1 MTSTIDRLPTG
12 IDSLDRLLDG
22 GIPRGSLVKLA
33 APPNSQAEMLIH
45 EMVAARPTVYLT
57 TMRPAPTVR
66 DSLERAGVPPDGVA
80 VKEFGPASSAQSAAG
95 TPSMF
100 REAMALIDDIP
111 PETTVVVDPVDVF
124 EWAATDDYLAFL
136 NEFSGVLT
144 RTNSIGVLHC
154 LDGQAVPD
162 HRDVTDYVA
171 DIAFQLSADVTDDG
185 IDTRLSVPKFRGR
198 SAPQETVK
206 LDLSGGITVDLSR
219 NIA

>member
-1 MTSTIDRLPTG
+1 MTSMIDRLPTG

-33 APPNSQAEMLIH
+33 APPNSQAEILIH

-57 TMRPAPTVR
+57 TMRPAPAVR
-66 DSLERAGVPPDGVA
+66 DSLDRAGVPPDGVA
-80 VKEFGPASSAQSAAG
+80 VKEFGPASSAQAAAG
-95 TPSMF
+95 APSML
-100 REAMALIDDIP
+100 REAIALIDEIP

-124 EWAATDDYLAFL
+124 EWAETDDYLGFL
-136 NEFSGVLT
+136 NDLSGVLT